1 MRTSP
6 FHDRFAG
13 LAGSDVVFSE
23 RFGTEIVSRVSG
35 TETEYRTV
43 RDAAGITD
51 FSFMQRFRFPE
62 EKGLDFLDS
71 ICAGN
76 VVKLRFGRMLHTFLP
91 DADGRLVADCY
102 IANNDEECVLLCES
116 IIDDGALKKVLLDL
130 GAADAGMEDL
140 SLTHALLSIDGYKAW
155 SVAKELFGP
164 DVLGLPYLSIER
176 YDFKGTPV
184 SLLRAGKTSEFGYL
198 FMVPVEKA
206 GGLFDASL
214 DSAKKT
220 GGGLCGVD
228 IHNDLRLEGR
238 FFNIFA
244 EGAAVLDPLELGLQW
259 MIDFNKDKF
268 VGREAILSRR
278 AAGLSRKIIGISAA
292 AAAAGLK
299 KGTPIYNGRDKVA
312 EVIASCFSY
321 VLDRHVGLA
330 LFPTSIAYAGLSF
343 CLGSAGGPAVETI
356 SMPPIMPKS
365 LTVKLDEM

>member
-1 MRTSP
+1 MRSSP
-6 FHDRFAG
+6 IHDRFASHN
-13 LAGSDVVFSE
+13 AVFSE
-23 RFGTEIVSRVSG
+23 RFGTEIVSMVFDA
-35 TETEYRTV
+35 ETEYRTV
-43 RDAAGITD
+43 REAAGITD
-51 FSFMQRFRFPE
+51 FSFMQRFKFPE

-91 DADGRLVADCY
+91 DAGGHLVADCY
-102 IANNDEECVLLCES
+102 IANNDEECILLCES
-116 IIDDGALKKVLLDL
+116 IIDDGALKKVLLDH
-130 GAADAGMEDL
+130 GAAGAGMEDL
-140 SLTHALLSIDGYKAW
+140 STTHALLSIDGYKAW
-155 SVAKELFGP
+155 SVAKDLFGP

-176 YDFKGTPV
+176 YDFKGTAV

-198 FMVPVEKA
+198 LMVPGQKA
-206 GGLFDASL
+206 GELFDACA

-220 GGGLCGVD
+220 GGGLCGIN

-244 EGAAVLDPLELGLQW
+244 EGALVKDPLQLGLQW

-278 AAGLSRKIIGISAA
+278 QAGLSRKIIGISAA
-292 AAAAGLK
+292 AGAAGLK
-299 KGTPIYNGRDKVA
+299 QGTPIFNGQDKVA
-312 EVIASCFSY
+312 EVVASCFSY
-321 VLDRHVGLA
+321 ILNRHIGLA
-330 LFPTSIAYAGLSF
+330 LFPSSIAYAGLSF
-343 CLGSAGGPAVETI
+343 CLGSPGGPPLETI